1 MDSRNVDDCLTNA
14 PSWLSRRPRCHWP
27 SSKYPI
33 ASIRCFRFWWACH
46 PAHLARTRAN
56 ARNPCF
62 RFRRSRPFLNRSPV
76 PPSFPRVSTMPP
88 SRYARR
94 TRVRTLP
101 RKTLRSPKK
110 NEHRCSGENTPFRNC
125 PLADEGCARRTFV
138 VGMTE
143 YAEVALVE
151 RLTEL
156 LRQQSDSIDLRLRSI
171 AKVEYLE
178 LLDEG
183 GIDAFVGHA
192 DEVPPRFLSASLLK
206 DPLVLLARRG
216 HPIFKTQIGMEDLV
230 KWPQILV
237 SPTGEARGAVDP
249 ILKRKGVERRV
260 ALTVGTYLGIP
271 LALQN
276 SDLTSNV
283 PQQIAARLSKVLP
296 LRSAPLP
303 FRHVVASELVWH
315 SRNEADHAQS
325 WLRGLIRE

>member
-1 MDSRNVDDCLTNA
+1 MPNDLRAVDLNLLKAFDAILTEGA
-14 PSWLSRRPRCHWP
+14 V
-27 SSKYPI
+27 
-33 ASIRCFRFWWACH
+33 
-46 PAHLARTRAN
+46 TRAG
-56 ARNPCF
+56 
-62 RFRRSRPFLNRSPV
+62 NRIGLSQPAMSAALV
-76 PPSFPRVSTMPP
+76 RLRDLFEDRLF
-88 SRYARR
+88 
-94 TRVRTLP
+94 VRTPGGMEPTARARELAGP
-101 RKTLRSPKK
+101 IQRALREIEEALRNSPEF
-110 NEHRCSGENTPFRNC
+110 NPAR
-125 PLADEGCARRTFV
+125 ARRTFV

-171 AKVEYLE
+171 AKVEYLD

-216 HPIFKTQIGMEDLV
+216 HPIFKTQISMGDLV

-271 LALQN
+271 LALQS

-296 LRSAPLP
+296 LCSAPLP

-315 SRNEADHAQS
+315 GRNEADRAQS
-325 WLRGLIRE
+325 WLRHLIREAAQP